1 LKKIKENRIKKTETK
16 KKLSTLS
23 EQKKR
28 LSSFAIGCLE
38 KVPYFVHNNQ
48 YNFFVIKRT
57 NSTDML
63 MWQSS
68 CNKVIL
74 QHPNLPGLH
83 KKAIS
88 EKA

>member
-1 LKKIKENRIKKTETK
+1 LKKIKERKQK
-16 KKLSTLS
+16 KKNLSTLS

-63 MWQSS
+63 M
-68 CNKVIL
+68 
-74 QHPNLPGLH
+74 
-83 KKAIS
+83 
-88 EKA
+88 